1 MGVKFL
7 FVLNEPM
14 VKQ

>member
-7 FVLNEPM
+7 FN
-14 VKQ
+14 